1 MKLLEMLKGNTEE
14 GQVERRKNGVNKVLN
29 APVHLGAMAATLE
42 AQVEQIK
49 SIWVTT
55 RDDAM
60 VINRIIIF
68 IIIIINRNVDRSYDF
83 YDRKWM
89 LKSWKRRRLS
99 YNRNKR
105 KEL

>member
-1 MKLLEMLKGNTEE
+1 MKLLEMLKGSTEE

-60 VINRIIIF
+60 VINHLIIF
-68 IIIIINRNVDRSYDF
+68 ITIIINRNVYQSHDF

-89 LKSWKRRRLS
+89 LKS
-99 YNRNKR
+99 
-105 KEL
+105 